1 MSARGKEMI
10 KFTPDMFH
18 GLNHS
23 LDEEFAANIAND
35 KLDEWLKSAVKVYG
49 RHKGDWLFSESLIG
63 QDDTHTALLIDI
75 KEIEKHKCEH
85 EKIVI
90 HVDGHITS
98 GLVSSDFLTKWH
110 CYHCG
115 AKLKATW
122 SEA

>member
-1 MSARGKEMI
+1 MI

-49 RHKGDWLFSESLIG
+49 LQARGSNNWYFQSFANEKA
-63 QDDTHTALLIDI
+63 DTHSALLIG
-75 KEIEKHKCEH
+75 IEKLEKAKWEH

-115 AKLKATW
+115 AKLKAKW
-122 SEA
+122 EEA